1 MKRLIVL
8 GIAMLA
14 FMFTFG
20 GMAYGEDYYPWG
32 KGSVNVNTATQEEL
46 EWFLG
51 RSNID
56 NPDQVARNII
66 EYREASGPFTTID
79 ELKNVEGM
87 EDTTDFEEARFW
99 VKTTGPT
106 DYDPEKTVRPHGDPF
121 FGYWLQEDRRGD

>member
-20 GMAYGEDYYPWG
+20 GMAHGDYYPWG
-32 KGSVNVNTATQEEL
+32 KGSANVNTATQEEL

-51 RSNID
+51 RSNIA
-56 NPDQVARNII
+56 NPDQVARNIL
-66 EYREASGPFTTID
+66 EYREASGPFTSVD

-87 EDTTDFEEARFW
+87 EDITDFEEARFW
-99 VKTTGPT
+99 LKTTGPT
-106 DYDPEKTVRPHGDPF
+106 DYDPEKTLRPHGDPF
-121 FGYWLQEDRRGD
+121 FGYGFQGDRRGD